1 MLAAARPVQ
10 LCAAPERPRC
20 PVEGLPNP
28 ATLLMMPVTSH
39 NLSQSQVA
47 SQRSGAAVVISQL
60 ALSADGA
67 DLLAQQPDLFVRP
80 SPPRRSRA
88 CYCRVVSPV
97 IMTSFH
103 VSCRSHNWWISSGS
117 GTKRRTGM
125 RWPQSR
131 RAWYAPLSL
140 PLSLQRP
147 LTVLSPF
154 FFWIAACFA

>member
-80 SPPRRSRA
+80 SPLVGHA
-88 CYCRVVSPV
+88 PV
-97 IMTSFH
+97 IAASFH
-103 VSCRSHNWWISSGS
+103 LLLGRHFTFLVDPTTGGYRQGREPKDERGCAGRNHGVRGTLLYHCHCRCSG
-117 GTKRRTGM
+117 R
-125 RWPQSR
+125 
-131 RAWYAPLSL
+131 
-140 PLSLQRP
+140 
-147 LTVLSPF
+147 
-154 FFWIAACFA
+154 